1 MGVNDIPKKLTVIVV
16 LALLLVSSIA
26 SISAFQ
32 LNSVSAQVNANTTS
46 NGTLNQYEWTQ
57 FQGDSSF
64 TRFSAGPAPDT
75 PNILW
80 KANITGIQPYI
91 TAFNG
96 MIFVGT
102 NTSLVAVDQTGK
114 IAWSTEIP
122 MNKTWPIA
130 YKIDDSHL
138 VVEGSCLDIST
149 GKLLWTSSTFCSDT
163 GIFNANVYS
172 PDQKLFY
179 VKTNSYIE
187 AWDFSNPSRPP
198 TLAWETYIPGGGI
211 TGIGTTYGDG
221 RIFTGSFEN
230 QQLALNASTGKI
242 IWDTL
247 TKGPMIF
254 NGAYSNGRYFRGGTD
269 DNTLYCFNAT
279 NGQILWTYTPNTNGY
294 FTTGPAVAYGIVYE
308 MNKDGYLYALDQ
320 ATGNLV
326 WKYKGPSSELIWPGM
341 PTVADGKVYV
351 TIGELAY
358 YGTVTNTESEYACIN
373 AYTGALIWQ
382 LPMEALP
389 PRESAIVAYGTLY
402 IIPGSVTTA
411 VDTTSGTEY
420 TTDSQLWAI
429 GTNSALSP
437 MPSTTPTPVAAS
449 KPIPTSAPT
458 LIPTSTVSNWTMFR
472 ADPTH
477 SSTAAVGPSNLT
489 LAWKF
494 TTKGSVISSPSIVN
508 GIVYAG
514 SQDKN
519 IYAVGAQ
526 NGNLIWNYTTGGAI
540 ITSPAVAE
548 GKVYVGSEDGY
559 VYCLDAAKGTLL
571 WRTFVNSN
579 LEFTFGDLV
588 LKSSPVVSGGVVY
601 IGSLDSYLY
610 ALNANNG
617 NIVWKTKTNG
627 PIESSPAFADGAVYF
642 TSQEPSYGML
652 YKVDASNGNIIWNL
666 MLPYQYSFVGGTEML
681 GSPSIAEGMVFAS
694 SNWGAY
700 YAVNITTGQEVWRFI
715 DKGAIEFIVS
725 SPIYING
732 GVIIIDK
739 FDITYLNATNGHK
752 IWSAYTGDELYVSP
766 SYADGKIYVTTS
778 QRHIFVLDTTN
789 GGTTIANAT
798 TLSSSWSSP
807 SIANGRLYIGCN
819 DWNVYSFSSYVTNQ
833 ASASTPSLVEIAAII
848 AALVIAIVVVGYLI
862 RKRAKKNSCRDEMS
876 FCIAKK

>member
-1 MGVNDIPKKLTVIVV
+1 M
-16 LALLLVSSIA
+16 ALLIVSSLFA
-26 SISAFQ
+26 SISFQ
-32 LNSVSAQVNANTTS
+32 ANSVSAQVNTNTTS
-46 NGTLNQYEWTQ
+46 NDTLNQYEWTQ
-57 FQGDSSF
+57 SQGDASF
-64 TRFSAGPAPDT
+64 TRFSAGPAPNT

-80 KANITGIQPYI
+80 KASVAGIQPYI

-102 NTSLVAVDQTGK
+102 NTSMVALDQAGNTV
-114 IAWSTEIP
+114 WRTPIP

-149 GKLLWTSSTFCSDT
+149 GKLLWTSSSFCSDT
-163 GIFNANVYS
+163 GIFNAAVYS

-179 VKTNSYIE
+179 VKENSYIL

-221 RIFTGSFEN
+221 LVFTGSFEN

-242 IWDTL
+242 VWDTL

-254 NGAYSNGRYFRGGTD
+254 NGAYSNGRFFRGGTD

-279 NGQILWTYTPNTNGY
+279 NGQILWAYTPPNDKGGY
-294 FTTGPAVAYGIVYE
+294 FTTGPALAYGIVYE

-320 ATGNLV
+320 VTGNLV
-326 WKYKGPSSELIWPGM
+326 WKYQGPSSELIWPGM

-351 TIGELAY
+351 TIGEAAY
-358 YGTVTNTESEYACIN
+358 YGTVTNAQSEYACIN
-373 AYTGALIWQ
+373 AFTGQLIWQ
-382 LPMEALP
+382 LPMEALA

-420 TTDSQLWAI
+420 STDSQLWAI
-429 GTNSALSP
+429 GPSTTLSP
-437 MPSTTPTPVAAS
+437 TPSTTPTPVAPS
-449 KPIPTSAPT
+449 TPTPTSKPT

-472 ADPTH
+472 ADPAH

-519 IYAVGAQ
+519 IYAVDAE
-526 NGNLIWNYTTGGAI
+526 NGNLIWNYTTGGPI
-540 ITSPAVAE
+540 VTSPAVE
-548 GKVYVGSEDGY
+548 YGKVYVGSEDGY
-559 VYCLDAAKGTLL
+559 IYCLDATNGALL
-571 WRTFVNSN
+571 WHTFVGSN
-579 LEFTFGDLV
+579 LPFTFGDLV
-588 LKSSPVVSGGVVY
+588 LKSSPVVSGGMVY
-601 IGSLDSYLY
+601 SGSLDGNLY
-610 ALNANNG
+610 ALNANTG
-617 NIVWKTKTNG
+617 AIVWKTAAKG

-642 TSQEPSYGML
+642 TAQEPSSGML
-652 YKVDASNGNIIWNL
+652 YKLDATSGKVIWNL
-666 MLPYQYSFVGGTEML
+666 TLPYQYSFVGGTEML
-681 GSPSIAEGMVFAS
+681 GSPSVAAGMVFAS

-700 YAVNITTGQEVWRFI
+700 YAVNTTTGQEVWHFI
-715 DKGAIEFIVS
+715 DKDAIEFIVS
-725 SPIYING
+725 SPIYFNG
-732 GVIIIDK
+732 GVVIIDK

-752 IWSAYTGDELYVSP
+752 IWNAYTGDELYVSP

-778 QRHIFVLDTTN
+778 QRDIFVLDTTN
-789 GGTTIANAT
+789 AGATIANAT
-798 TLSSSWSSP
+798 TPSSSWSSP

-819 DWNVYSFSSYVTNQ
+819 DWNIYCFSEGITNQ
-833 ASASTPSLVEIAAII
+833 ASATTPSGNLSFGSLLLVAII
-848 AALVIAIVVVGYLI
+848 AVFIASTVLIIAVAYL
-862 RKRAKKNSCRDEMS
+862 KEKYRAKK
-876 FCIAKK
+876 